1 MDLLNSLQHL
11 VLEEIKSYLGEH
23 PESMHNLRVGGWVR
37 LKAYSRIQGG
47 WVGCYRSKLTYPN
60 NMACST
66 NRISHLSEN
75 NCMSIFIVFE
85 LLLSIVFIEDEIDT

>member
-1 MDLLNSLQHL
+1 MGKVKS
-11 VLEEIKSYLGEH
+11 VL
-23 PESMHNLRVGGWVR
+23 
-37 LKAYSRIQGG
+37 AYTV

-85 LLLSIVFIEDEIDT
+85 LLLSTVFIEDEIDI